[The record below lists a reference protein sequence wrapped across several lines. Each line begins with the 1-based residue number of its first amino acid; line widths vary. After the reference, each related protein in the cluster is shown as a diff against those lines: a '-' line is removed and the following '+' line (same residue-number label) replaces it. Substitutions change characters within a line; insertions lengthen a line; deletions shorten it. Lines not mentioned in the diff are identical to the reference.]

1 MSLPAFVIDAP
12 IGPDTRYGLLDAA
25 VGPMPMDKH
34 AIAPGATW
42 WSQACGG
49 AHLYPPQCA
58 TPPYPSFTM
67 DPGDG
72 LIASYSFVVYASEV
86 CTPIGSEYDA
96 AKARIAERFRLG
108 ESRAVEQALW
118 GGGGGV
124 TGVFEQIHAVT
135 PITTLT
141 ATTTAEAV
149 SLLEQQIAGTSAYN
163 GQVMIH
169 ARPRMSA
176 YFAKNQLMRARVPSD
191 QRDLYSW
198 FGSKMVFGSGYPGKS
213 PAGVAPTG
221 TGETIY
227 GTSRILLWREEG
239 PLFFSPPEV
248 LDRTTNQRGIYAAR
262 AYMLGIECDVAAVT
276 LDPRT

>member
-1 MSLPAFVIDAP
+1 MTLPPFVLDAP
-12 IGPDTRYGLLDAA
+12 SGPDIRYGLLDAA
-25 VGPMPMDKH
+25 MGPMPMPRH
-34 AIAPGATW
+34 AIASGAQWLST
-42 WSQACGG
+42 ACGG

-67 DPGDG
+67 DPSDG
-72 LIASYSFVVYASEV
+72 IVAAYSFAVYASEV
-86 CTPIGSEYDA
+86 CTPVASEYEA
-96 AKARIAERFRLG
+96 AKLRVAERFRLG

-124 TGVFEQIHAVT
+124 TGIFEQIHAIT

-141 ATTTAEAV
+141 ASTTAEAL

-176 YFAKNQLMRARVPSD
+176 YMAKNGLMRSRVPSD
-191 QRDLYSW
+191 QRDTYSW

-213 PAGVAPTG
+213 PAGVAPDATTETMYG
-221 TGETIY
+221 TG
-227 GTSRILLWREEG
+227 RILIWREEG
-239 PLFFSPPEV
+239 PLQFSPPEV

-262 AYMLGIECDVAAVT
+262 AYMIGVECDVAAVT
-276 LDPRT
+276 VTRT